1 MNQGDYWLSRIT
13 SREDINWQE
22 LVRLGG
28 LNPYRQHQELCKL
41 FDLSPKEQKNDKTPT
56 PFLFRTERIT
66 PESTVGYAH
75 PKLVGLPVFYVLSNQ
90 KPADRTGLWHVDTH
104 ENEYRPDLHEGDRL
118 AFKLR
123 ANPVVTRKT
132 EQGRR
137 HDVVMDAKRRMD
149 WRNLPPEQRPTLV
162 QLAHDAGSRWLL
174 GRAENLGCEFDA
186 STLRV
191 DGHDTWRQRYGK
203 KIELSTLDFE
213 GVLQVT
219 ESDRFLGAL
228 LNGIGP
234 AKAFGCG
241 LMLVKRI

>member
-28 LNPYRQHQELCKL
+28 LDPYRQHQELCKL
-41 FDLSPKEQKNDKTPT
+41 FDLPSKEQKNDKTST
-56 PFLFRTERIT
+56 PFLFRAERIT
-66 PESTVGYAH
+66 PESAVGYAH

-104 ENEYRPDLHEGDRL
+104 ENEYRPDLREGDRL

-123 ANPVVTRKT
+123 ANPVMTRKT

-149 WRNLPPEQRPTLV
+149 WRNLPPNNARHSHNWRMTPAAAGCLAAPKTWAVNLTLQPCV
-162 QLAHDAGSRWLL
+162 WMVMTR
-174 GRAENLGCEFDA
+174 
-186 STLRV
+186 
-191 DGHDTWRQRYGK
+191 
-203 KIELSTLDFE
+203 
-213 GVLQVT
+213 GVSVT
-219 ESDRFLGAL
+219 ERKSSCPRS
-228 LNGIGP
+228 ISR
-234 AKAFGCG
+234 AFF
-241 LMLVKRI
+241 R